1 MKPRDKNAKIRVPK
15 FYKRLLL
22 VAIVVGPMWWL
33 VFTEDG
39 QRRSDMALLY
49 LFGDESLYLNLKV
62 LDDRFTEQEMRQLY
76 PDIPWQC
83 ENQASAFGV
92 RTCSGKIGSFNQ
104 VPADH
109 AKLYFGDSTLNAV
122 KVVYS
127 QSYHGLLGKDLNH
140 QLGKPLPPF
149 AADDIPTDDTVV
161 RWRTDGGFVMAKKK
175 LNKGDQPA
183 LLWLSSTQMARGS
196 RPPASNTEP
205 KE

>member
-49 LFGDESLYLNLKV
+49 MFGDEPLYLNLKV
-62 LDDRFTEQEMRQLY
+62 LDERFSEQEMRQLY

-83 ENQASAFGV
+83 DQRDSAFGV
-92 RTCSGKIGSFNQ
+92 RSCTGKIGSFNQ
-104 VPADH
+104 VPADYVR
-109 AKLYFGDSTLNAV
+109 LYFGDSTLNAV
-122 KVVYS
+122 KVDYR
-127 QSYHGLLGKDLNH
+127 QSYHGILGKDLNR

-149 AADDIPTDDTVV
+149 ATDDIPADESVV
-161 RWRTDGGFVMAKKK
+161 RWRADGGFVMAKKK
-175 LNKGDQPA
+175 LSKGDEPA
-183 LLWLSSTQMARGS
+183 LLWLSATQMARGS
-196 RPPASNTEP
+196 RPPANNTEP
-205 KE
+205 RE

>member
-49 LFGDESLYLNLKV
+49 LFGDDPLYLNLKV

-76 PDIPWQC
+76 PEIPWQC
-83 ENQASAFGV
+83 QEQASAFGV
-92 RTCSGKIGSFNQ
+92 HTCVGKIGSFNQ
-104 VPADH
+104 VPADY
-109 AKLYFGDSTLNAV
+109 AKFYFGDSTLNAV

-127 QSYHGLLGKDLNH
+127 QNYHSILGKDLNH
-140 QLGKPLPPF
+140 QLGNPLEPF
-149 AADDIPTDDTVV
+149 ASDDFPVGEDVV
-161 RWRTDGGFVMAKKK
+161 RWRTDGGFVLAKKK
-175 LNKGDQPA
+175 LNKGDEPA
-183 LLWLSSTQMARGS
+183 LLWLSSRQMALGS
-196 RPPASNTEP
+196 RPPAGNTES